1 MKSANPETSLV
12 RTVKESLDK
21 DPTDEERIISCFTA
35 EDQTLATI
43 IVSAYVDQK
52 RDLATMKEVMVRM
65 QEKQDQTYNLLLSS
79 NHNKKITSVSL
90 SRFFDLHP
98 EILEGFSYDGESI
111 LHNAEKLK
119 PDSNALLALSIKLE
133 DYFGTKEIHF
143 KDLLVAMKRYFFKH
157 QQQMEQYHDQ
167 IILLCEEYL
176 SECKTKRR
184 TRVPLKYLKT
194 IIDLPNKDIKNL
206 MTTIG
211 YKEWKDKSGSL
222 YYYP

>member
-1 MKSANPETSLV
+1 MKPANPETSLV
-12 RTVKESLDK
+12 TTVKESLDK
-21 DPTDEERIISCFTA
+21 DPTDEERIISCFTV

-52 RDLATMKEVMVRM
+52 RDLAAMRDVMAKM
-65 QEKQDQTYNLLLSS
+65 QEKQDQTYDLLLSS
-79 NHNKKITSVSL
+79 THSKKITSVSL

-98 EILEGFSYDGESI
+98 DIIADFSYNGESI
-111 LHNAEKLK
+111 LYCGEKLK

-143 KDLLVAMKRYFFKH
+143 KDLLVAMKRHFFKH
-157 QQQMEQYHDQ
+157 QQQVEQYHDQ
-167 IILLCEEYL
+167 ILLLCEEYL

-184 TRVPLKYLKT
+184 TRVPLKHLKT
-194 IIDLPNKDIKNL
+194 IINLPNKDIKAL
-206 MTTIG
+206 MIAIG